1 MPLSSLIKYKLK
13 YNLRKE
19 VNLPGFPFSK
29 SAIITYLLTLILFSS
44 YIRMAI
50 FTQHLTI
57 TNYCFSTIGESNFM
71 MGFQF
76 FFFKFLFTNSA
87 FFALF
92 FKDVNLNEVISLYK
106 QLHPKLQK
114 LVIKQLKV
122 LLEMNKIPKDDG

>member
-1 MPLSSLIKYKLK
+1 
-13 YNLRKE
+13 
-19 VNLPGFPFSK
+19 
-29 SAIITYLLTLILFSS
+29 
-44 YIRMAI
+44 MAI